1 MSEKRSSAAQICL
14 PIMEELIANSM
25 ATVGKRHSANI
36 KICMHNDA
44 II

>member
-14 PIMEELIANSM
+14 PIIEELIANSV

-36 KICMHNDA
+36 KHCMRNDA